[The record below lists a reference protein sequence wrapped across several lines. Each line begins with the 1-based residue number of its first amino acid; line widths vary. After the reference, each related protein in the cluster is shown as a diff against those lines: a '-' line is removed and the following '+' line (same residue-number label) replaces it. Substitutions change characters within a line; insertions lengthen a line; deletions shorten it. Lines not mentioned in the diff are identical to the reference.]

1 MLFESTECWTDV
13 GKGRDGMTDA
23 ERKAERIRAALPSL
37 KRGSLRFWG
46 QWFGRPHDN
55 VHTLVGCTAEG
66 VRLRLVFDENET
78 LSVSDPGEVTADH
91 TTLRIVD
98 ASSLRWEWFCYG
110 RPKIAENL
118 YFEEYLKSSRGV
130 SATTNVDWY
139 KPDLRPDANA
149 PALEI
154 V

>member
-1 MLFESTECWTDV
+1 
-13 GKGRDGMTDA
+13 MTDA
-23 ERKAERIRAALPSL
+23 ERIAERIRAALPSV

-55 VHTLVGCTAEG
+55 IHTLVGCTAEG
-66 VRLRLVFDENET
+66 ARLRLVFDENET
-78 LSVSDPGEVTADH
+78 LCVSDPSGVTADRE
-91 TTLRIVD
+91 TFRIAG

-110 RPKIAENL
+110 RPKTPENL
-118 YFEEYLKSSRGV
+118 YFEEYVRSSDGI
-130 SATTNVDWY
+130 SATTNVDWF
-139 KPDLRPDANA
+139 KPDLRPDPKA